1 MLFERV
7 RDNWPVSGSFTG
19 LVFLLCLGL
28 SGCSNNTDS
37 SSSVDSNTSSSAFG
51 GGETEAEACR
61 KKLSGAIRRLNAER
75 MALQSDPER
84 SINGLNSWIASCA
97 SDEVADRDLDEAA
110 LAMLNSNTRAI
121 ARRYT
126 GADATYIRDAF
137 LLRDLTSALASRR
150 SDATADAVGRE
161 TARVMQTFE
170 WVMRHISLLPDDVQR
185 PPLGLF
191 DVLLIGRGTAADRAW
206 ALAEALRQ
214 QQIDAVLVNTDQPPE
229 SEGSLL
235 DTAGS
240 LVAVIQNDTGFLLDV
255 ATGLP
260 VTAGAELDLQTPVPA
275 PLAVLK
281 EHPRWKDSTVQ
292 VIAQV
297 ATFAPRMLVLQE
309 NLAAEDA
316 AVLYEE
322 LTGGVSEIRPLI
334 ERITASAEIWTA
346 DDVSIWSY
354 PEDRVIA
361 AQSFSEEQLQEYALL
376 KRAFDAPFERQVYQ
390 PESVEELTTVPEA
403 LSDEERQRLAQE
415 RLMQNFIRV
424 NQSSEEMFGKPSR
437 RLLKARIQQIQGS
450 IDSEVIQQLQQ
461 IRIASMEERI
471 RIAVPQEYQQQQGL
485 PPVIVLDLPK
495 VIREVNQSSTGDS
508 MYWTA
513 LCQMDRGEVGAA
525 ITTFSNY
532 RRQYPNGKWW
542 YPSMVNQALAFLE
555 QQRVKDA
562 VAVLEQANQEEN
574 PSKQRVQRMLTALA
588 QP

>member
-1 MLFERV
+1 MLSERV
-7 RDNWPVSGSFTG
+7 RDKRPAFGFITG
-19 LVFLLCLGL
+19 LLLLLSLCA
-28 SGCSNNTDS
+28 SGCSSTDS
-37 SSSVDSNTSSSAFG
+37 DSATSTGTSATTDT

-61 KKLSGAIRRLNAER
+61 KKLSGAIRRLDAER

-84 SINGLNSWIASCA
+84 SINGLNAWIASCA
-97 SDEVADRDLDEAA
+97 SDEVAERELDQAA
-110 LAMLNSNTRAI
+110 LKLLNSNPRAL

-126 GADATYIRDAF
+126 GADATFIRDAF
-137 LLRDLTSALASRR
+137 LLRDLTAALALRR
-150 SDATADAVGRE
+150 SEEATDAVGRE
-161 TARVMQTFE
+161 TARVMQTFD
-170 WVMRHISLLPDDVQR
+170 WMMRHVSLLPDDVKR

-206 ALAEALRQ
+206 LLAEALRQ
-214 QQIDAVLVNTDQPPE
+214 LQIDAVLVNPGQPPA

-235 DTAGS
+235 DTAPS
-240 LVAVIQNDTGFLLDV
+240 LIAVIQNDSGFLLDV

-260 VTAGAELDLQTPVPA
+260 VAVGAERDLQAPSPA
-275 PLAVLK
+275 PLSVLK
-281 EHPRWKDSTVQ
+281 EHSRWKDSTVQ
-292 VIAQV
+292 IIAQV
-297 ATFAPRMLVLQE
+297 ATFAPRMLVLQD

-334 ERITASAEIWTA
+334 ERITAAADIWTA

-361 AQSFSEEQLQEYALL
+361 AQSFTEEQLKEYALM

-403 LSDEERQRLAQE
+403 LSDEERQRLAQQ
-415 RLMQNFIRV
+415 RLMENFIRI

-437 RLLKARIQQIQGS
+437 RLLRARIQQIQGS
-450 IDSEVIQQLQQ
+450 TDSEVIQQLQQ

-471 RIAVPQEYQQQQGL
+471 RIAVPEEYQQQQGL
-485 PPVIVLDLPK
+485 PPVIVLELPK

-532 RRQYPNGKWW
+532 RRQYPEGKWL
-542 YPSMVNQALAFLE
+542 YPSMIHQAMAFLE
-555 QQRVKDA
+555 QQRLKDA
-562 VAVLEQANQEEN
+562 VAVLEQANQEDN
-574 PSKQRVQRMLTALA
+574 PEKRRV
-588 QP
+588 

>member
-7 RDNWPVSGSFTG
+7 RINWPTSGLITV
-19 LVFLLCLGL
+19 LFLLLSLGTF
-28 SGCSNNTDS
+28 GCTNNADSTPTD
-37 SSSVDSNTSSSAFG
+37 NTSNLPSTTG

-61 KKLSGAIRRLNAER
+61 KKLSGAIRRLDAER

-84 SINGLNSWIASCA
+84 SINGLNAWIASCA
-97 SDEVADRDLDEAA
+97 SDEVSDRELDQAA
-110 LAMLNSNTRAI
+110 LKMLNSNPRAL

-126 GADATYIRDAF
+126 GADATLIRDAF
-137 LLRDLTSALASRR
+137 LLRDLTAALAASR
-150 SDATADAVGRE
+150 SEETADAVGRE
-161 TARVMQTFE
+161 TARVMQTFN
-170 WVMRHISLLPDDVQR
+170 WIVRHVSLLPDDVQR

-206 ALAEALRQ
+206 LLAEALRQ

-229 SEGSLL
+229 PQGNLL
-235 DTAGS
+235 DTSKS

-260 VTAGAELDLQTPVPA
+260 VVAGAERNLLAPVPA
-275 PLAVLK
+275 PLSVLK
-281 EHPRWKDSTVQ
+281 QHPRWKDSTVQ
-292 VIAQV
+292 IIAQV
-297 ATFAPRMLVLQE
+297 ATFAPRMLVLQD

-316 AVLYEE
+316 AVLFEE

-334 ERITASAEIWTA
+334 ERITAAAQIWTA
-346 DDVSIWSY
+346 DDISIWSY

-361 AQSFSEEQLQEYALL
+361 AQSFTEEQLQEYGRL

-415 RLMQNFIRV
+415 RLMENFVRI

-437 RLLKARIQQIQGS
+437 RLLKARIQQIRGS
-450 IDSEVIQQLQQ
+450 TDSEVIQQLQQ
-461 IRIASMEERI
+461 IRIAGMEERI
-471 RIAVPQEYQQQQGL
+471 RVAVPEQYQQQQGL
-485 PPVIVLDLPK
+485 PPVIVLDLPR

-532 RRQYPNGKWW
+532 RRQYPDGKWL
-542 YPSMVNQALAFLE
+542 YPSMMHQALGFLD
-555 QQRVKDA
+555 QQRQKDA
-562 VAVLEQANQEEN
+562 IAVLEQANQDDN
-574 PSKQRVQRMLTALA
+574 PARRRVQILLDALN